1 MIRHRKSDLRRELVT
16 DARFGSHRDEIV
28 TATDDKNIAFWDELC
43 GTTLAKYLGI
53 ADDSKASLKKFD
65 DWYFDFYPYLNTHI
79 PFGDVAGRKVLEIGL
94 GYGTVAEKLM
104 ESGAL
109 YHGLDIAAGP
119 VQMARHRAALLGK
132 SADIRQGSALINP
145 HPDATFDHVITI
157 GCLHHTG
164 DLAQAL
170 REVHRVLKP
179 GGRTTIMV
187 YNALSYR
194 QWFRS
199 PFTTYR
205 RRTNPDFSWSNVKAN
220 LRKAYDVDQE
230 GNAAP
235 STTFITPKEARI
247 FLGQLFRTVRVT
259 PRNIGEDFGISRL
272 MPRATANRIFESR
285 LGLDLYIECIK

>member
-1 MIRHRKSDLRRELVT
+1 M
-16 DARFGSHRDEIV
+16 
-28 TATDDKNIAFWDELC
+28 TATDEKNTAFWDELC

-53 ADDSKASLKKFD
+53 TDNSPASLKTFD
-65 DWYFDFYPYLNTHI
+65 DWYFDFYPYLYTHI
-79 PFGDVAGRKVLEIGL
+79 PFAQVADRKVLEIGL
-94 GYGTVAEKLM
+94 GYGTVAQKLM

-119 VQMARHRAALLGK
+119 VQMASHRAKLQGRTV
-132 SADIRQGSALINP
+132 DVRQGSALANP
-145 HPDATFDHVITI
+145 HPDGMFDHVIAI

-179 GGRTTIMV
+179 GGQTTIMV
-187 YNALSYR
+187 YSALSYR

-205 RRTNPDFSWSNVKAN
+205 RRTDPDFSWSNAKAN
-220 LRKAYDVDQE
+220 LRKAYDADQK
-230 GNAAP
+230 GDAAP
-235 STTFITPKEARI
+235 STTFITPKEAQI
-247 FLGQLFRTVRVT
+247 FLGQMFRTVRVT